1 MKFKRLISSVLAAG
15 MAVSLAA
22 CSGGATGAPASGGA
36 SSAPAE
42 SASGAPAAASE
53 AAPAEAASGSG
64 EVIKIG
70 WLAPLT
76 GTAAENGQ
84 QVTTAAEMIVDI
96 INNEHA
102 DINML
107 LADTAGLPNLGGAT
121 IELVKAD
128 TKGDT
133 TVATSEA
140 RRLISEEGCIAL
152 TGQLTS
158 GMSKA
163 ISVVT
168 EQYEIP
174 LVTAGSAVTLTNG
187 SEDYE
192 WLFRYNLT
200 DDTYIDDSYKLM
212 DQAKAAGEEINT
224 VAFLSEDSEFGANI
238 VTVEV
243 AKAEEYGYEVV
254 ENMTYAANST
264 SLSSEVINL
273 KNANP
278 DVLMVAG
285 YATDVILL
293 MKTLKDQNWFPKM
306 LIGQRGGFV
315 TDDFFS
321 ALGSDT
327 EYVYS
332 TGGWAPDLTKDC
344 IASLQEL
351 YPTYSNGIAFNEG
364 MSKDCAD
371 VLLIA
376 AAINQAGSTDSAAL
390 AEALKNPDVDCEKI
404 FMPWDSISMNEYN
417 QNVNATGVVTQVQNG
432 RYVTV
437 YPAEAANAQPVIP
450 APNWSDR

>member
-1 MKFKRLISSVLAAG
+1 MKFKRVISGLLAAA
-15 MAVSLAA
+15 MVISLAA
-22 CSGGATGAPASGGA
+22 CGGSGSGG
-36 SSAPAE
+36 SA
-42 SASGAPAAASE
+42 APAAEAGTGAAAEAE
-53 AAPAEAASGSG
+53 AAPAASGD
-64 EVIKIG
+64 VIKIG

-76 GTAAENGQ
+76 GTSAENGQ
-84 QVTTAAEMIVDI
+84 QVTWAAEMIVDI
-96 INNEHA
+96 INEEHG

-107 LADTAGLPNLGGAT
+107 LAADAGLPNLGGAK
-121 IELVKAD
+121 IQLVEAD

-140 RRLISEEGCIAL
+140 KRLISEEGCVAI

-163 ISVVT
+163 ISVIT
-168 EQYEIP
+168 EQYEVP
-174 LVTAGSAVTLTNG
+174 LVTAGSAVTLTDG
-187 SEDYE
+187 TEDYD

-200 DDTYIDDSYKLM
+200 DATYIDDSYKLM
-212 DQAKAAGEEINT
+212 DEANAAGHEIKT

-243 AKAEEYGYEVV
+243 DKAAEYGYEVV

-264 SLSSEVINL
+264 SLSSEVIKL
-273 KNANP
+273 KDANP
-278 DVLMVAG
+278 DCLMVAG

-293 MKTLKDQNWFPKM
+293 MKTMKDQDWFPKM

-321 ALGSDT
+321 ALGADT

-332 TGGWAPDLTKDC
+332 TGGWAPDIEKDC

-351 YPTYSNGIAFNEG
+351 YPSYSNGIAFNEG

-376 AAINQAGSTDSAAL
+376 ACINQAGTTDSAAL
-390 AEALKNPDVDCEKI
+390 AEALKNPDVDCAQI
-404 FMPWDSISMNEYN
+404 FMPWESISMDENN
-417 QNVNATGVVTQVQNG
+417 QNTAATGVVTQVQNG
-432 RYVTV
+432 SYVTV
-437 YPAEAANAQPVIP
+437 YPENAKNADAVFEAPT
-450 APNWSDR
+450 WSAR

>member
-1 MKFKRLISSVLAAG
+1 MKFKRVMSV
-15 MAVSLAA
+15 MLAA
-22 CSGGATGAPASGGA
+22 CMVFSLTACGGG
-36 SSAPAE
+36 SSE
-42 SASGAPAAASE
+42 
-53 AAPAEAASGSG
+53 SGSTG
-64 EVIKIG
+64 SATSEKTETTGTTGDTIKIG

-84 QVTTAAEMIVDI
+84 QVTWAAQMIVDL
-96 INNEHA
+96 INESNP
-102 DINML
+102 DVNML
-107 LADTAGLPNLGGAT
+107 LAEDAGLPNLDGAK
-121 IELVKAD
+121 IELVTAD

-140 RRLISEEGCIAL
+140 KRLISEEGCVAI

-163 ISVVT
+163 ISVIT

-174 LVTAGSAVTLTNG
+174 LVTAGSAVTLTDG

-200 DDTYIDDSYKLM
+200 DATYIDDSFKLM
-212 DQAKAAGEEINT
+212 DQAKEAGTDVKT

-238 VTVEV
+238 VVVEED
-243 AKAEEYGYEVV
+243 KAAEYGYEVV

-264 SLSSEVINL
+264 SLSSEVL
-273 KNANP
+273 KLKEANP

-293 MKTLKDQNWFPKM
+293 MNTMKDQDWYPKM
-306 LIGQRGGFV
+306 LIGQRGGYA

-321 ALGSDT
+321 ALGSST
-327 EYVYS
+327 EYAFC
-332 TGGWAPDLTKDC
+332 TGGWAPDLDIDC
-344 IASLQEL
+344 IASLEEI

-371 VLLIA
+371 VLMIA
-376 AAINQAGSTDSAAL
+376 ACINQAGSTDAMAL
-390 AEALKNPDVDCEKI
+390 KEALQNPDVDFSKI
-404 FMPWDSISMNEYN
+404 FMPWESITMDEHN
-417 QNVNATGVVTQVQNG
+417 QNVDATGVIMQVQDG
-432 RYVTV
+432 EYVTV
-437 YPAEAANAQPVIP
+437 YPAAVANKEPVYEAP
-450 APNWSDR
+450 AWSER